1 MLHLVAVVL
10 LAVLGASAAS
20 AQERGWLAI
29 GLESARH
36 AFSFSGS
43 ADAVNACGMSDC
55 EVVET
60 FTACLSVAYSS
71 ATASGRP
78 VWTWSEA
85 ATEGDARQGAQTE
98 CEAAGGLRCAVE
110 NTYCLDGAGPAAQQA
125 TPPATAEQ
133 ENIFWQS
140 IMNSTNPADF
150 EAYLA
155 QFPNGVF
162 RSLAENR
169 LAALREGPD
178 GPAAG
183 GGPRVGSTANAPA
196 DAGHPTADWSIDFGD
211 DSGEF
216 AREGECDDPRFEGD
230 GMSLPSGVFGERG
243 RDAADC
249 RQLHDEGRIRLSGV
263 DLDSGVID
271 FGDDTGDRAL
281 NGECNDPRFDGG
293 GTDAFTHPYDRGH
306 DATDCR
312 ALYDAGRI
320 HLFGV
325 NVATVR

>member
-1 MLHLVAVVL
+1 MRGCGGSEVCSGEHLLPGRGGSRSAADGGAGHGGAGEHL
-10 LAVLGASAAS
+10 LAVD
-20 AQERGWLAI
+20 
-29 GLESARH
+29 H
-36 AFSFSGS
+36 
-43 ADAVNACGMSDC
+43 
-55 EVVET
+55 
-60 FTACLSVAYSS
+60 
-71 ATASGRP
+71 
-78 VWTWSEA
+78 
-85 ATEGDARQGAQTE
+85 
-98 CEAAGGLRCAVE
+98 
-110 NTYCLDGAGPAAQQA
+110 
-125 TPPATAEQ
+125 EQ
-133 ENIFWQS
+133 HE
-140 IMNSTNPADF
+140 PADF

-178 GPAAG
+178 GPGAG
-183 GGPRVGSTANAPA
+183 GGPRVGSTGNAPA

-211 DSGEF
+211 DSGDF

-249 RQLHDEGRIRLSGV
+249 RQLHDEGRIRLFGV

-312 ALYDAGRI
+312 ALYDAGRL